1 PVAILVVVFYVA
13 TVHWR
18 SPKWIDIQLAYL
30 RRNMGEPFKTFAVLN
45 GIDPAFHDRFDT
57 LIPANGTHAGKL
69 NLMAAEIAD
78 IARPDDVIVFLDGD
92 AFPIADPV
100 PAISRALSEG
110 SLLAVRR
117 DENAGDCQ
125 PHPSFCAIRVSEW
138 LRLAGDWSPGYVW
151 TNSDGRRV
159 TDVGANL
166 LASLVRSRTTWTP
179 LLRSNLWNPHPL
191 WFGVYGDLVYHH
203 GAGFR
208 PGRGTRA
215 EGSLAPAFDRGEELP
230 GAGRALR
237 TAKLLRSRR
246 AAGRLYR
253 QAEALN
259 DAWFDR
265 IEADPDF
272 FSALLRAPAAPGG
285 PGRLPVVTPDDRS
298 PGEDRQPR
306 AAR

>member
-1 PVAILVVVFYVA
+1 MFYVA

-30 RRNMGEPFKTFAVLN
+30 RRNMGAPFKTFAVLN
-45 GIDPAFHDRFDT
+45 GIDPGFNDRFDT
-57 LIPANGTHAGKL
+57 LVTANGTHAGKL
-69 NLMAAEIAD
+69 NLLAAEIAA

-92 AFPIADPV
+92 AFPVADPV
-100 PAISRALSEG
+100 PAITRALSEG

-125 PHPSFCAIRVSEW
+125 PHPSFCAIGVSEW
-138 LRLAGDWSPGYVW
+138 LRLGGDWSPGYVW
-151 TNSDGRRV
+151 RNAEGRRV

-166 LASLVRSRTTWTP
+166 LASLVRSRSSWTP

-215 EGSLAPAFDRGEELP
+215 ERDPAPAFDRGDEP
-230 GAGRALR
+230 PAAGQALR

-246 AAGRLYR
+246 AAARLYR
-253 QAEALN
+253 EAEQLN
-259 DAWFDR
+259 DAWFAR
-265 IEADPDF
+265 IQVDPQF
-272 FSALLRAPAAPGG
+272 FSALLQPPVSEVSAGAAST
-285 PGRLPVVTPDDRS
+285 RLGASDHPV
-298 PGEDRQPR
+298 PGEDPEPR
-306 AAR
+306 ASGVT